1 MKIKRKRWKNVA
13 AAMLLLC
20 VVLTGCGMS
29 GERNIK
35 LRDLDFTVLSEEKI
49 PEELKTVIA
58 EKGSEPFRLTYS
70 DNQNLYI
77 SIGYGEQKTGGY
89 SIAVDELYLT
99 DDAVH
104 VSTSLLG
111 PDITG
116 QKSGAG
122 KPTTPYIVIKTEL
135 LDKTVISEEKIPE
148 ELKTVIAEKGSEP
161 FRLTYSDN
169 QNLYISIGYGE
180 QKTGG
185 YSIAVD
191 ELYLTDDAVHVSTSL
206 LGPDITGQKSGAG
219 KPTTPYIVIKTELLD
234 KTVIYD

>member
-111 PDITG
+111 
-116 QKSGAG
+116 
-122 KPTTPYIVIKTEL
+122 L
-135 LDKTVISEEKIPE
+135 
-148 ELKTVIAEKGSEP
+148 
-161 FRLTYSDN
+161 
-169 QNLYISIGYGE
+169 
-180 QKTGG
+180 
-185 YSIAVD
+185 
-191 ELYLTDDAVHVSTSL
+191 
-206 LGPDITGQKSGAG
+206 DITGQKSGAG

>member
-135 LDKTVISEEKIPE
+135 LDKTVI
-148 ELKTVIAEKGSEP
+148 
-161 FRLTYSDN
+161 YN
-169 QNLYISIGYGE
+169 
-180 QKTGG
+180 
-185 YSIAVD
+185 
-191 ELYLTDDAVHVSTSL
+191 
-206 LGPDITGQKSGAG
+206 
-219 KPTTPYIVIKTELLD
+219 
-234 KTVIYD
+234 

>member
-58 EKGSEPFRLTYS
+58 EKGSEL
-70 DNQNLYI
+70 
-77 SIGYGEQKTGGY
+77 
-89 SIAVDELYLT
+89 
-99 DDAVH
+99 
-104 VSTSLLG
+104 
-111 PDITG
+111 
-116 QKSGAG
+116 
-122 KPTTPYIVIKTEL
+122 
-135 LDKTVISEEKIPE
+135 
-148 ELKTVIAEKGSEP
+148 

>member
-1 MKIKRKRWKNVA
+1 MA
-13 AAMLLLC
+13 AAILLLC
-20 VVLTGCGMS
+20 VMLTGCDMS
-29 GERNIK
+29 GEGNIK

-135 LDKTVISEEKIPE
+135 LDKTVI
-148 ELKTVIAEKGSEP
+148 
-161 FRLTYSDN
+161 
-169 QNLYISIGYGE
+169 
-180 QKTGG
+180 
-185 YSIAVD
+185 
-191 ELYLTDDAVHVSTSL
+191 
-206 LGPDITGQKSGAG
+206 
-219 KPTTPYIVIKTELLD
+219 
-234 KTVIYD
+234 YD